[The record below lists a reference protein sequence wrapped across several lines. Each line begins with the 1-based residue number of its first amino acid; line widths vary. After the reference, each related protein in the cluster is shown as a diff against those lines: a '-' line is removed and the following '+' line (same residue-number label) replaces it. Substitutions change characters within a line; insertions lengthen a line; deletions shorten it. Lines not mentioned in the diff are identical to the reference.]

1 MFVKPTFKFEKDH
14 KCKMQCGKWFL
25 ILINFLVALL
35 GVAIMIFAGVGYG
48 RLTDYSDL
56 CKDCSAA
63 VAVLIICLGGLV
75 RIKNI
80 SLEKF
85 F

>member
-1 MFVKPTFKFEKDH
+1 
-14 KCKMQCGKWFL
+14 MQCGKWFL

-75 RIKNI
+75 RIKNMKK
-80 SLEKF
+80 SFNDNHNLAYPEVVF
-85 F
+85 RLH